1 MSNTYESSHSIPGI
15 FNKRIVYLPQGR
27 KTEVNQRRN
36 KQKIKVKQTVSTI
49 DQITSGIHL
58 TQLNIFLQKKSFK
71 LGMKADILKF
81 V

>member
-36 KQKIKVKQTVSTI
+36 KQKIKVKQTVGTI
-49 DQITSGIHL
+49 DQITSGIRL
-58 TQLNIFLQKKSFK
+58 TQLNIFLQKKSIQA
-71 LGMKADILKF
+71 GHES
-81 V
+81 